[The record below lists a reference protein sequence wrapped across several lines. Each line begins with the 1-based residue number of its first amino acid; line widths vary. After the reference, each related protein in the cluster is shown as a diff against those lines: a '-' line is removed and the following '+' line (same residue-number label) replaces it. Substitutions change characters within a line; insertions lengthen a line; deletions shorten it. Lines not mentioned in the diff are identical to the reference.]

1 MRPSQRPFPSQSAA
15 VPLYLCTRILP
26 VDALTPLIWTSVD
39 GPFLHCDRSFDM
51 TRPSACAV
59 AATASTE
66 TPSRADINF
75 DMTLKPP
82 KPNTTSAP
90 AKRQPK
96 WVPVPLE

>member
-75 DMTLKPP
+75 DMTSKPP
-82 KPNTTSAP
+82 EAIATSAQDR
-90 AKRQPK
+90 KSTR
-96 WVPVPLE
+96 LNSSH